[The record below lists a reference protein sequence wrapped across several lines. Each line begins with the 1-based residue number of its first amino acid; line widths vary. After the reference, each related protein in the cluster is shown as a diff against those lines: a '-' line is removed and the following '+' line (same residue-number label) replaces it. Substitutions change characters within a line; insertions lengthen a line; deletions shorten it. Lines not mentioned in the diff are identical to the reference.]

1 MSNSCTECFYDLLD
15 LSDAE
20 KTHYLAQ
27 LQQSQPLVY
36 QQLIELMTANEDEAA
51 GLTEL
56 LEHSAAEVFKPVD
69 LSGHIVGKY
78 QLLSPLGQGGI
89 GVVYSAER
97 QDKTYKQALAIKFI
111 QPALTEVMGP
121 KALYQEAQLLA
132 LLNHPYIAKVFDAGE
147 HQNSVYMVMERIDG
161 PNLQQYLQQ
170 QSASTTW
177 LLHLFTQLCDA
188 IEHGHQNQ
196 IIHGDI
202 KPENVL
208 IDQRGNPK
216 VLDFNI
222 TQKQV
227 QQQAAVRGIKAFS
240 RAYASPEQVRGEHLT
255 QQSDLF
261 SLGKLLSF
269 LLTGGVSTVGDTD
282 QTLANHKGKTRVNS
296 SNAELNAIIAKA
308 TAEQP
313 QQRYKSVTELRQE
326 VENYLAHRP
335 IASYKTSR
343 LYQIKKALQRK
354 PLVSLLSL
362 SLVTSGLVFTALTA
376 QQNQKLRA
384 EQALTEDMV
393 LELTNLV
400 FHGKAAS
407 QSDDLEN
414 MLELTRRRIMSN
426 QDLPLH
432 LKQKMLMAILT
443 PVPAKKVVTGESY
456 SNSRMPPA
464 QTNHISNDKE

>member
-20 KTHYLAQ
+20 KSRYLAQ

-36 QQLIELMTANEDEAA
+36 LQLLELMAASEDDKA

-56 LEHSAAEVFKPVD
+56 LEHSAAEVFKSAD
-69 LSGHIVGKY
+69 LSGQIVGKY

-97 QDKTYKQALAIKFI
+97 RDKTYNQALAIKFI
-111 QPALTEVMGP
+111 QPALTEVIGP

-147 HQNSVYMVMERIDG
+147 HQDSVYMVMEKVDG
-161 PNLQQYLQQ
+161 PNLQQFLQT
-170 QSASTTW
+170 QSATTKW
-177 LLHLFTQLCDA
+177 LLQLFIKLCDA

-227 QQQAAVRGIKAFS
+227 HQQATVRGIKAFS
-240 RAYASPEQVRGEHLT
+240 RAYASPEQIRGEHLT
-255 QQSDLF
+255 QQSDVF
-261 SLGKLLSF
+261 SLGKLLT
-269 LLTGGVSTVGDTD
+269 LLLLGQVSAAAETASSNTQSKV
-282 QTLANHKGKTRVNS
+282 QVNS
-296 SNAELNAIIAKA
+296 VHAELTAIMAKA

-313 QQRYKSVTELRQE
+313 QLRFNSVSELRQE
-326 VENYLAHRP
+326 VERYLAYRP
-335 IASYKTSR
+335 VTSFSTSR
-343 LYQIKKALQRK
+343 VYQFKKLLQRK
-354 PLVSLLSL
+354 PLVSLLSA
-362 SLVTSGLVFTALTA
+362 SLAISGLVFVTLVA
-376 QQNQKLRA
+376 QQNQKLRV
-384 EQALTEDMV
+384 EQALTEEMV

-400 FHGKAAS
+400 FHGKGVS
-407 QSDDLEN
+407 QADTFEN

-426 QDLPLH
+426 QDLPIH

-443 PVPAKKVVTGESY
+443 PVPEKKIITGVTNKRDSG
-456 SNSRMPPA
+456 RA
-464 QTNHISNDKE
+464 VQTLPISDSKE